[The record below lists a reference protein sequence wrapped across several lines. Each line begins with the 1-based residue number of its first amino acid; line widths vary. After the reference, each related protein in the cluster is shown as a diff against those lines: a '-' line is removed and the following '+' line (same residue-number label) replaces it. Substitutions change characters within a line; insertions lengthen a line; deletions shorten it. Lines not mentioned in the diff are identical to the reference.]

1 MPEDLVSDVVLEEN
15 VPVELE
21 LEFEFGTELTFEEA
35 EFEVAVSDFVST
47 INSESAFT
55 FTLKTNISG
64 TAKNINFNL
73 LIVFPFKKVR

>member
-15 VPVELE
+15 ISVE
-21 LEFEFGTELTFEEA
+21 LEFEFGAELTFEETV
-35 EFEVAVSDFVST
+35 FEVAVSDFVST
-47 INSESAFT
+47 ISSESAFT
-55 FTLKTNISG
+55 LTLKTNISG

>member
-15 VPVELE
+15 VPVE

-73 LIVFPFKKVR
+73 LIVFPFIN

>member
-1 MPEDLVSDVVLEEN
+1 MPEDLVSDLVLEEN
-15 VPVELE
+15 ISVE

-35 EFEVAVSDFVST
+35 VFEVTVSDFVST
-47 INSESAFT
+47 ISSESAFT

-73 LIVFPFKKVR
+73 LIVFPFIN